1 MLAQK
6 PSSVSAAYVISLCDL
21 EARRVAARA
30 QRNIGMVRGM
40 RWRAGVASARSLKA
54 LSKAAVNSIAAHS
67 ERKHGKEFFIDGSAA
82 AVNAAGTP
90 P

>member
-1 MLAQK
+1 M
-6 PSSVSAAYVISLCDL
+6 
-21 EARRVAARA
+21 AARA
-30 QRNIGMVRGM
+30 QRNVGMVSGM
-40 RWRAGVASARSLKA
+40 RHAGVASARSLKA

>member
-1 MLAQK
+1 M
-6 PSSVSAAYVISLCDL
+6 S
-21 EARRVAARA
+21 
-30 QRNIGMVRGM
+30 GM
-40 RWRAGVASARSLKA
+40 RRAGVASARSLKA

>member
-6 PSSVSAAYVISLCDL
+6 PSSASIAYVISLCDL

-30 QRNIGMVRGM
+30 QRNVGMVSSM
-40 RWRAGVASARSLKA
+40 RRAGVASARSLKA
-54 LSKAAVNSIAAHS
+54 LSKAAANGIAAHS

>member
-6 PSSVSAAYVISLCDL
+6 PSSASTAYVISLCDL

-30 QRNIGMVRGM
+30 QRNVGMVSSM
-40 RWRAGVASARSLKA
+40 RRAGVASARSLKA

>member
-1 MLAQK
+1 M
-6 PSSVSAAYVISLCDL
+6 
-21 EARRVAARA
+21 AARA
-30 QRNIGMVRGM
+30 QRNVGMVSSM
-40 RWRAGVASARSLKA
+40 RRAGVASARSLKA